1 MKLNFKGEGTKV
13 QQLTDFIQEAI
24 ALNNLKAG
32 DALPS
37 INHLSKEFA
46 VSRDTVFKSFL
57 DLKTRGIIDSV
68 QGKNYFVASRT
79 KNILLLLDEYSPFKE
94 VLYNTLISTLP
105 ISYTIDLWFH
115 QYNEHLFNK
124 IISESLGKYNKYLV
138 MNYDNEQFS
147 NILQKIDEKKLLLLD
162 FGNFEKSGY
171 SYVCQD
177 FERGLYETLSSI
189 KEELSKYEKL
199 VFVLNRRHK
208 HPQISK
214 QAFANFCLDNNFEF
228 RVLDEISDKT
238 DIQNRYF
245 YLVVKNEDVV
255 EIIKQARQK
264 KMNLGTDFGL
274 LAYNENPF
282 YEIIENGISSIGIDW
297 EKMGEIAAQYI
308 LTDEP
313 VQTYLPTNITLRP
326 SF

>member
-13 QQLTDFIQEAI
+13 QQLTDFIQESI
-24 ALNNLKAG
+24 AMSNLKAG

-46 VSRDTVFKSFL
+46 VSRDTVFKSFS

-162 FGNFEKSGY
+162 FGNFEKSEY

-177 FERGLYETLSSI
+177 FEQGLYDTLLSI
-189 KEELSKYEKL
+189 KDDLSKYDKL
-199 VFVLNRRHK
+199 VFVFHRRHK

-228 RVLDEISDKT
+228 RILDEITDMT
-238 DIQNRYF
+238 DIQKSHF

-297 EKMGEIAAQYI
+297 EKMGEMAAQYI
-308 LTDEP
+308 LTEES

>member
-13 QQLTDFIQEAI
+13 QQLTDFIQESI

-37 INHLSKEFA
+37 INELSKEFA
-46 VSRDTVFKSFL
+46 VSRDTVFKSFS

-94 VLYNTLISTLP
+94 VLYNTLIQTLP

-138 MNYDNEQFS
+138 MNYDNESFS
-147 NILQKIDEKKLLLLD
+147 DILHKIDEKKLLLLD

-189 KEELSKYEKL
+189 KDELFKYEKL

-214 QAFANFCLDNNFEF
+214 LAFINFCLDNNYEF

-238 DIQNRYF
+238 DIQNRHF

-255 EIIKQARQK
+255 EIIRQARHK
-264 KMNLGTDFGL
+264 KMNLGIDFGL

-297 EKMGEIAAQYI
+297 EKMGEMAAQYI
-308 LTDEP
+308 LTEES